1 MCLYHPNGKLKVFQD
16 IVISIA
22 NSAFISSD
30 CTVFFS
36 NSIIKHLLKL
46 SLFSEFFDENSNSV
60 VLLKNGF

>member
-30 CTVFFS
+30 CTVFFKFY
-36 NSIIKHLLKL
+36 NQAPFEAFK
-46 SLFSEFFDENSNSV
+46 NSV